1 MIVRE
6 HRLAPWFAV
15 ATVCFGAF
23 MGQLDASIVTLGFP
37 AIQRDFGV
45 RLAAAQWV
53 SLGYLLVLVVLLVPV
68 GRWSDRVG
76 RKLVYLYGFV
86 VFTAAS
92 AACGFAGAL
101 WLLIG
106 LRLVQAAGAAML
118 QANSVALVVTSV
130 RSRQRRMALG
140 VQAGAQALGLALGP
154 MIGGVL
160 VATVGWR
167 WIFWINVPV
176 GVLALAAGWFLLP
189 RTRHR
194 APLEGTDVGGVA
206 LLAVASCGLLLTLS
220 TAAGL
225 SLPMPVLVGLAPV
238 TVAAVV
244 ALIWWE
250 RRVSAPL
257 LDPAVLTSPAVRG
270 GLPAALLAYLVL
282 FGPLVVFPQ
291 VAVGDSAALTV
302 GLMLSALPAGFGV
315 AAVLTDRILPPSW
328 SDRRRCVAGAM
339 IASVAVSLLVLPV
352 QVAGQAALLG
362 LLGVGLGVFIPPNNA
377 SIMESVPDR
386 LAATAGGMVNM
397 ARGLGTAAGVAAMT
411 VALHTAKAAG
421 AGIAG
426 RTAAAMAV
434 LGAAALTMML
444 VSRWASATPHWSGDT
459 R

>member
-15 ATVCFGAF
+15 ATVCLGAF

-53 SLGYLLVLVVLLVPV
+53 SLGYLLVLVVLLVPL

-86 VFTAAS
+86 VFTVAS
-92 AACGFAGAL
+92 AACGFTGAL

-130 RSRQRRMALG
+130 RPRQRRMALG

-176 GVLALAAGWFLLP
+176 GVLALTAGWFLLP

-194 APLEGTDVGGVA
+194 APLEGADVGGVA

-225 SLPMPVLVGLAPV
+225 SLPMPVLVGLAPA
-238 TVAAVV
+238 TVAAVL

-257 LDPAVLTSPAVRG
+257 LDPAALTSPAVRS

-282 FGPLVVFPQ
+282 FGPLVVLPQ

-315 AAVLTDRILPPSW
+315 AAVLADRVLPPSW
-328 SDRRRCVAGAM
+328 SDRRRCVAGALL
-339 IASVAVSLLVLPV
+339 ASVAVSLLALPV
-352 QVAGQAALLG
+352 HVAGQTALLG

-426 RTAAAMAV
+426 RTSAAMIV
-434 LGAAALTMML
+434 LGVAALTIVL
-444 VSRWASATPHWSGDT
+444 ISRWASATPPWSGET